1 MINNNCPLC
10 NSDQQTRIEIL
21 KTSDIIRLYKKT
33 LGEDFSY
40 LFNEKIVEYCECQ
53 NCRLLH
59 FSPVVTGDEKMY
71 KRLQQYDW
79 YYSDAKEEYQIAKEF
94 LSDFT
99 QAKISVLEVGSGKG
113 VFKSYLKESDSYVG
127 LEFSPEAIQ
136 LAKEN
141 NVVLYPEMIE
151 QYSVKHPDSYDVV
164 CSFQVLEHVAGTR
177 SFIESCITVLKPGG
191 ILIIAVP
198 SEDDLMK
205 VAVNN
210 LFNMPPHH
218 VTRYSDKTLE
228 NIAKLFDLKLLAIK
242 HDSIAPEQLYG
253 NAYNEFQHKFLKPRI
268 LDLSLKRTLVRVFS
282 KIICKTFRI
291 RHKKI
296 TKGSTV
302 VAFYQKK
309 QS

>member
-1 MINNNCPLC
+1 MKIQCPIC
-10 NSDQQTRIEIL
+10 SSDQQTLIERL

-33 LGEDFSY
+33 LGIDFSY
-40 LFNEKIVEYCECQ
+40 LFNEKFIEYCECR
-53 NCRLLH
+53 NCHLLH

-71 KRLQQYDW
+71 KRLQQYEW

-94 LSDFT
+94 LSDFIQT
-99 QAKISVLEVGSGKG
+99 KISVLEVGSGKG
-113 VFKSYLKESDSYVG
+113 VFKSYLKEDDSYVG
-127 LEFSPEAIQ
+127 LEFSHEAIQ
-136 LAKEN
+136 LAKAN
-141 NVVLYPEMIE
+141 NVELYPEMIE
-151 QYSVKHPDSYDVV
+151 EHSVKYPDSYDVV
-164 CSFQVLEHVAGTR
+164 CSFQVLEHVANPR
-177 SFIESCITVLKPGG
+177 IFIEGCITALKPGG

-205 VAVNN
+205 VMVNN

-218 VTRYSDKTLE
+218 QTRYSDKTLE
-228 NIAKLFDLKLLAIK
+228 NIAKLFDLKLLSIK

-268 LDLSLKRTLVRVFS
+268 LDLSLKRTLLRIFS
-282 KIICKTFRI
+282 KIVCKAFRI
-291 RHKKI
+291 RNKKI

-309 QS
+309 QN